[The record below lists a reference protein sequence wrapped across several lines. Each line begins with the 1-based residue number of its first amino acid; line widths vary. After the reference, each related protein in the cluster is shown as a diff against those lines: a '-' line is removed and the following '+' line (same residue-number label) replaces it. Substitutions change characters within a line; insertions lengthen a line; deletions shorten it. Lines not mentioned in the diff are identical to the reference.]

1 MVRYYNHNFKSNI
14 FFFQFHSFSRFL
26 FFFYY
31 YYRTLVLQT
40 LSNKTPA
47 PPSSLSLFDVEPEC
61 DQQPSLVLP
70 NPLVFLHL
78 KCWRLWNLTA
88 FWSTTQN
95 HTSSFCT
102 FLPLPTTRLP
112 PNTRSFHLLQQSRS
126 LYFKHWVTGRVGL
139 VPGASKYT
147 CS

>member
-14 FFFQFHSFSRFL
+14 FFFSNFILSFAL

-78 KCWRLWNLTA
+78 KC
-88 FWSTTQN
+88 
-95 HTSSFCT
+95 
-102 FLPLPTTRLP
+102 
-112 PNTRSFHLLQQSRS
+112 
-126 LYFKHWVTGRVGL
+126 
-139 VPGASKYT
+139 
-147 CS
+147 